1 MRRRITILLTSAM
14 LALPVANVAMAA
26 TKAKVVI
33 RKFTGATYQVD
44 HYGSVQVVITVRKTT
59 VGKKVTRR
67 ITAVSV
73 PVYPNSSGRS
83 SYISTNA
90 IPILRSEALRAQS
103 ANIDLV
109 SGATDLSEAFVNS
122 LQSAILKA
130 KRA

>member
-1 MRRRITILLTSAM
+1 MRRAITTLLTTGVI
-14 LALPVANVAMAA
+14 ALPVANATAAA
-26 TKAKVVI
+26 TKTKVVI

-44 HYGSVQVVITVRKTT
+44 RYGPLRVVITVKKTT
-59 VGKKVTRR
+59 TGTKVRR

-73 PVYPNSSGRS
+73 PIYPNSSGRS
-83 SYISTNA
+83 SYISENA

-103 ANIDLV
+103 ARIDLV
-109 SGATDLSEAFVNS
+109 SGATDTSDAFVSS